1 MSMIAYRE
9 AILKIQ
15 EAAQKR
21 PLQEERVPLL
31 MGVGRTLTE
40 DLFSSENLPAKDNSA
55 MDGFVVRSEETL
67 TATPEKPCLFPVL
80 GYVAA
85 GDAFVQRDDLE
96 GGVYGIMT
104 GALLPER
111 DFDAVVKVEDVE
123 VFFDG
128 GMSFIC
134 VKAPVP
140 KGNNV
145 RPQGSDFLK
154 GARILKRGHSLRHE
168 DVMALA
174 SLGYSEVCVFKKLK
188 VGVISTGKEVVPYAT
203 AMVTPQQVRNSSA
216 PFLQSYFSSLGCDVD
231 IFEQNED
238 SPQKFHQKFQELLMN
253 NYDVLLTTGGVS
265 MGNWDYVT
273 DALSELGVRTE
284 FHKVAIRPG
293 KPLLFGVHEETRTA
307 VFGLPGNPVSTA
319 VGASFFVTP
328 YLKTLRGE
336 STQRALNIPC
346 SHAIK
351 KPQGLRCFFKAR
363 IECDN
368 GVSRVRILPGQGS
381 YMLHSLLEANCW
393 AVLPEEGDFLE
404 EGATV
409 EVHPWGGRDL

>member
-1 MSMIAYRE
+1 MIAYHE

-15 EAAQKR
+15 AAAQKR
-21 PLQEERVPLL
+21 PLQEERVSLL
-31 MGVGRTLTE
+31 TSVGRILTE
-40 DLFSSENLPAKDNSA
+40 DLFSSEDMPAKDNSA

-67 TATPEKPCLFPVL
+67 TATWEKPCLFPVL
-80 GYVAA
+80 GYIAA
-85 GDAFVQRDDLE
+85 GDTFVQREDLE

-104 GALLPER
+104 GALLPEK

-145 RPQGSDFLK
+145 RPQGSDFSK
-154 GARILKRGHSLRHE
+154 GTRILKRGHRLRHE
-168 DVMALA
+168 DIMALA

-188 VGVISTGKEVVPYAT
+188 VGVVSTGKEVVPYAT
-203 AMVTPQQVRNSSA
+203 ATITPQQVRNSSA
-216 PFLQSYFSSLGCDVD
+216 PFLQAYFSSLGCDVD
-231 IFEQNED
+231 VFEQSED
-238 SPQKFHQKFQELLMN
+238 SPEKFHQRFQELLRN
-253 NYDVLLTTGGVS
+253 SYDVLLTTGGVS

-273 DALSELGVRTE
+273 DSLSEMGVRTE

-293 KPLLFGVHEETRTA
+293 KPLLFGVHEKSGTA

-319 VGASFFVTP
+319 VGASFFVTS
-328 YLKTLRGE
+328 YLNALRGE
-336 STQRALNIPC
+336 PTQRVLSVPC
-346 SHAIK
+346 SHSIK
-351 KPQGLRCFFKAR
+351 KPQGLRSFFKAR
-363 IECDN
+363 IESAN

-393 AVLPEEGDFLE
+393 AVLPEEGDLLE
-404 EGATV
+404 EGTNI
-409 EVHPWGGRDL
+409 EVHLWEGRDL